1 MIHQQALISDQ
12 AKIGKDVSIGAFS
25 IIEDN
30 VVIGDGCTI
39 ANNVVIKENTILGCN
54 NTIHTGVVLGGP
66 PQDYSQANVVSQLII
81 GDNNTLREYVT
92 INRGSSKQDRLTKI
106 GSNNFFMANSH
117 VGHDC
122 FVGDHVT
129 LVNSAVLAGHVT
141 VDNFTIIGAFCGIHQ
156 FCHVGAYCMISIGAL
171 VTKDVL
177 PFLMLAGNK
186 PRVVGLNKIGLMR
199 NGFSKE
205 ELTKLKNAYKL
216 IFKSKLTHDK
226 ALPELEKLV
235 SECKPIQ
242 LFIDGL
248 KNATRG
254 IIR

>member
-12 AKIGKDVSIGAFS
+12 AKIGSNVSIGAFS

-39 ANNVVIKENTILGCN
+39 ANNVVIKANTRLGCN
-54 NTIHTGVVLGGP
+54 NTIHTGVVLGGA

-92 INRGSSKQDRLTKI
+92 INRGSSKQDKLTKI

-122 FVGDHVT
+122 IVGDHVT

-141 VDNFTIIGAFCGIHQ
+141 VDSFTII
-156 FCHVGAYCMISIGAL
+156 GAYCMISIGAL

-177 PFLMLAGNK
+177 PFLMVTGKK
-186 PRVVGLNKIGLMR
+186 PKVIGLNKVGLMR

-205 ELTKLKNAYKL
+205 EIIKLRSAYKL
-216 IFKSKLTHDK
+216 IFKSKFTRDE
-226 ALPELEKLV
+226 AIDELEKIV
-235 SECKPIQ
+235 AECKPAQ
-242 LFIDGL
+242 LFIEGL
-248 KNATRG
+248 KSTTRG
-254 IIR
+254 IVR